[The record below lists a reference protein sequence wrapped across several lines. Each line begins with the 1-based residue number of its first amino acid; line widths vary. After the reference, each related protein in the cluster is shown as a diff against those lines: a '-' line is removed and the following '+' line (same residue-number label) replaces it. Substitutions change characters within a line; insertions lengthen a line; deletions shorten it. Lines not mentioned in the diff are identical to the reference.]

1 MSYGFHFS
9 KQSSIHLGHI
19 YKYILKNVYMF
30 SSKGTDHFFKTY
42 DLSQVQE
49 EEEEEEEEG

>member
-1 MSYGFHFS
+1 M
-9 KQSSIHLGHI
+9 
-19 YKYILKNVYMF
+19 YMF

-49 EEEEEEEEG
+49 EEEEEG

>member
-19 YKYILKNVYMF
+19 YKYILKNMYMF

-49 EEEEEEEEG
+49 EEEEEEG